1 MIGKTRQTQSA
12 EVEELFDPEV
22 GQARGMLRR
31 TLAAGKMRHARRRP
45 ASDLAPWIAH
55 YWIIHWDLRG
65 CPPYIAESVPHPNVH
80 LIFEHDGA
88 AEKSAVIAGVQ
99 IRKFH
104 RVLEGEGHVFGV
116 KFRAGGFR
124 PFYSAP
130 ISTLAN
136 RTIPAR
142 RVFGNDL
149 QALEAIAFAPAQEK
163 EGTEKENDKVA
174 AANEFF
180 HARMPEADPNVARA
194 GELVERI
201 LSEPEIR
208 TVDDLSRRTGTSARS
223 LQRLF
228 GEYVGASPKWV
239 IRRYRLHELIEKFNS
254 GATLNWAQLAL
265 DLGYFDQAHLIN
277 DFKKIVGL
285 SPVEYRKIISASSK

>member
-1 MIGKTRQTQSA
+1 
-12 EVEELFDPEV
+12 
-22 GQARGMLRR
+22 
-31 TLAAGKMRHARRRP
+31 
-45 ASDLAPWIAH
+45 
-55 YWIIHWDLRG
+55 
-65 CPPYIAESVPHPNVH
+65 
-80 LIFEHDGA
+80 
-88 AEKSAVIAGVQ
+88 
-99 IRKFH
+99 
-104 RVLEGEGHVFGV
+104 
-116 KFRAGGFR
+116 
-124 PFYSAP
+124 
-130 ISTLAN
+130 
-136 RTIPAR
+136 
-142 RVFGNDL
+142 
-149 QALEAIAFAPAQEK
+149 
-163 EGTEKENDKVA
+163 
-174 AANEFF
+174 
-180 HARMPEADPNVARA
+180 MPEADPNVARA
-194 GELVERI
+194 GKLVERI